1 MKDFRRVLPS
11 SQPLDPTANGEG
23 DRAPVGGGAGA
34 WGGVGPSLPTHL
46 PSPHSFLSSVVMICR
61 CVLIVDLSSNVQ

>member
-23 DRAPVGGGAGA
+23 DRAPVGGAEVK
-34 WGGVGPSLPTHL
+34 GVGWVPHSPPISH
-46 PSPHSFLSSVVMICR
+46 PSPQPLPFP
-61 CVLIVDLSSNVQ
+61 VLQ